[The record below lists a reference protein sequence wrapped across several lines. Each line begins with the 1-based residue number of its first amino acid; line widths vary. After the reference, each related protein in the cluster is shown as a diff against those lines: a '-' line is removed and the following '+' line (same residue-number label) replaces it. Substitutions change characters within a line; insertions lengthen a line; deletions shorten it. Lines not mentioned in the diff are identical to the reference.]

1 MQVDQG
7 VGVLVLLQQVVEELA
22 TGAEDGLVSQDLSTV
37 TTDQGDITEVGIFEQ
52 APEGFARKG
61 VEVGSFES
69 QPHVFHFI
77 RLNELNEYNDF
88 VQAELR
94 GIHLSTYLIAT
105 RKVVLV
111 CPRNKALGGT
121 FVVVGTMFFFP

>member
-22 TGAEDGLVSQDLSTV
+22 AGAEDGLVSQDLSTV

-52 APEGFARKG
+52 APKGFSRKG

-77 RLNELNEYNDF
+77 RLNELNEYNDLA
-88 VQAELR
+88 QAELDVF
-94 GIHLSTYLIAT
+94 IYQ
-105 RKVVLV
+105 
-111 CPRNKALGGT
+111 PN
-121 FVVVGTMFFFP
+121 

>member
-7 VGVLVLLQQVVEELA
+7 VGVLVLLQQLVEELA
-22 TGAEDGLVSQDLSTV
+22 AGAEDGLVSQDLSTI

-52 APEGFARKG
+52 APEGFSREG

-88 VQAELR
+88 AQAGLEVS
-94 GIHLSTYLIAT
+94 INLSDCNT
-105 RKVVLV
+105 KS
-111 CPRNKALGGT
+111 CFGMPPK
-121 FVVVGTMFFFP
+121 